1 MRMLLKEAIFIYV
14 LSNKEMIIVKYIVPL
29 QDNDVT
35 YNDPQSKAELIS
47 KAFTIVLT
55 KDDVSAIPREGVTSN
70 CMELG
75 VANYHS

>member
-1 MRMLLKEAIFIYV
+1 M
-14 LSNKEMIIVKYIVPL
+14 PL

-47 KAFTIVLT
+47 KAFTIVFT
-55 KDDVSAIPREGVTSN
+55 KEDVSAIPSEGVTSN